1 MNTQHWITQ
10 LDENSRQFSSAFQH
24 LSNEALN
31 WQAYPDT
38 WSISQVIDHLI
49 TVNTSFHPTFKQ
61 LQAGTYQAPFIAKI
75 GFIVRFL
82 GRMILQSVQTTAKRK
97 VKTFPVWEPSQS
109 NIDAEV
115 HSRFQSSQEEM
126 KAWIKAA
133 GPWLEKGVVIG
144 SPASNKIAYRLED
157 AFNIIVTHQQR
168 HFEQAIGILQM
179 QSNS

>member
-1 MNTQHWITQ
+1 M
-10 LDENSRQFSSAFQH
+10 
-24 LSNEALN
+24 
-31 WQAYPDT
+31 
-38 WSISQVIDHLI
+38 
-49 TVNTSFHPTFKQ
+49 
-61 LQAGTYQAPFIAKI
+61 
-75 GFIVRFL
+75 VRFL
-82 GRMILQSVQTTAKRK
+82 GRMILQSVQASAKRK

-109 NIDAEV
+109 SIDPEV
-115 HSRFQSSQEEM
+115 LDRFKTSQQEM
-126 KAWIKAA
+126 KDWIGKA